1 MSQYFRFDYTAGD
14 FVPFSLSH
22 FVALGIIVLL
32 NVVMVISLKKIHS
45 KSLDKWFANSL
56 ELLLILQEISLSVWR
71 ITTDQWRAGTSL
83 PLHLCGAAVVLSAVL
98 LVTKKEQIYEIVYF
112 WGFGGALQALMTP
125 DIGPFSYPHYRF
137 FQFFVSHGAIV
148 TATVYAT
155 FILGYRPFF
164 RSIVKV
170 FVITNI
176 YMIFIAVFNYLF
188 DGNYLFI
195 CHKPETASLID
206 YLGPWPYYILSL
218 EVVGLIS
225 FLIYYSPFA
234 IRDYVVKIRQ
244 TKE

>member
-56 ELLLILQEISLSVWR
+56 ALLLILQEISLSVWR